1 MMPKLILASGSP
13 RRKDLLTEAGYDFQV
28 IVPDVEE
35 NEDVSVPIRQL
46 TKENAELKAEAISPA
61 NTDAVVIA
69 ADTLV
74 LLGER
79 VLTKPIDG
87 DEARKCWLR

>member
-46 TKENAELKAEAISPA
+46 TKENAELNQNFASA
-61 NTDAVVIA
+61 
-69 ADTLV
+69 
-74 LLGER
+74 
-79 VLTKPIDG
+79 
-87 DEARKCWLR
+87 LRFTAMNKHGSSLSTVPCITSCAMGW

>member
-1 MMPKLILASGSP
+1 MMPNLILASGSP
-13 RRKDLLTEAGYDFQV
+13 RRKDLLSEACYDFQV

-46 TKENAELKAEAISPA
+46 TKENAELKAEAVSSA

-74 LLGER
+74 LLGS
-79 VLTKPIDG
+79 
-87 DEARKCWLR
+87 AF